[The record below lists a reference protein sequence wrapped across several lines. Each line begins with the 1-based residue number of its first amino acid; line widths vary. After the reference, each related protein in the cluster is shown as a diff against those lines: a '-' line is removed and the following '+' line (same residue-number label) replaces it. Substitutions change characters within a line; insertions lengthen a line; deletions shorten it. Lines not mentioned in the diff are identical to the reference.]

1 MKACYLAIGVASAI
15 AFGAS
20 PAFAD
25 HNSPNEE
32 GWANMPNDIHNTR
45 VDTLESGDNEAFRD
59 FVKYGEGADSVN
71 RFASDETMPPGEQ
84 AQKGNADAA
93 KAQAKQMS
101 GTQTQEMSGT
111 QAQTKQ
117 MGGTRT
123 ATQQM
128 GGTETKAQQMGGTE
142 TKTQQM
148 GGVETRTKAQMK
160 NGTGDNSRIKEQ
172 RRMRPDSATGTG
184 TRQRNSRQGSGRRG
198 GGKG

>member
-45 VDTLESGDNEAFRD
+45 MDTMESGDSEAFRD

-71 RFASDETMPPGEQ
+71 RFASDDTTPPGVQ

-93 KAQAKQMS
+93 KTQAQAEQMN
-101 GTQTQEMSGT
+101 GAQTQEMKGNRT
-111 QAQTKQ
+111 QTKQ
-117 MGGTRT
+117 MV
-123 ATQQM
+123 
-128 GGTETKAQQMGGTE
+128 GTETKTQQMGGTE

-148 GGVETRTKAQMK
+148 GGVETRTKAQLK
-160 NGTGDNSRIKEQ
+160 NGTGNNTRIKEQ

-184 TRQRNSRQGSGRRG
+184 TRDRNSRQGSSRRG

>member
-45 VDTLESGDNEAFRD
+45 IDTKESGDNEAFRD
-59 FVKYGEGADSVN
+59 FVQYGVGADSVN
-71 RFASDETMPPGEQ
+71 RFASDETTPPGVQ

-93 KAQAKQMS
+93 KTQAKTKQTN
-101 GTQTQEMSGT
+101 GTQTQLMD
-111 QAQTKQ
+111 
-117 MGGTRT
+117 GTRT
-123 ATQQM
+123 Q
-128 GGTETKAQQMGGTE
+128 TKQMGGTE

-148 GGVETRTKAQMK
+148 GGDKVQTRKQLKDGSQT
-160 NGTGDNSRIKEQ
+160 NSRIKEQ
-172 RRMRPDSATGTG
+172 RRMRPDTATGSG
-184 TRQRNSRQGSGRRG
+184 ARNRNSRQGSGRRG